1 MYVIYSP
8 QQLMDYVVL
17 MHSLNHMRINK
28 QRHVV
33 SRNHIT
39 GVYIIMVHPLINL
52 MSILIR
58 TRVMRTYL
66 RIVPVIIIIILMTRM
81 KCNNGVY
88 ALHLF
93 GHQCL
98 MIN

>member
-1 MYVIYSP
+1 
-8 QQLMDYVVL
+8 MDYVVL
-17 MHSLNHMRINK
+17 MYSLNHMRISM

-39 GVYIIMVHPLINL
+39 GVYIIMVQPLINL

-66 RIVPVIIIIILMTRM
+66 RIVPATVIIIPITRM
-81 KCNNGVY
+81 KCNVVY

>member
-17 MHSLNHMRINK
+17 MYSLNHMRISM

-39 GVYIIMVHPLINL
+39 GVYIIMVQPLINL

-66 RIVPVIIIIILMTRM
+66 RIVPATVIIIPITRM
-81 KCNNGVY
+81 KCNGVY

-93 GHQCL
+93 GHPCL